1 MFLPI
6 GDGSRGL
13 VPRGTW
19 RNYAPPPPMKR
30 EDTIG
35 KSLGIHLGQ
44 SETWQYKIKKTVN
57 TTMGKWGKGVSR
69 KWGKKKKTLKTK
81 RGNWRKCG
89 SGKSGKIE

>member
-1 MFLPI
+1 M
-6 GDGSRGL
+6 R
-13 VPRGTW
+13 
-19 RNYAPPPPMKR
+19 PPPPMKR

-69 KWGKKKKTLKTK
+69 RCGKKKKDIENQK
-81 RGNWRKCG
+81 
-89 SGKSGKIE
+89 GKLEKMWEREKWEN